1 MVDKMIIFE
10 KIKGIIQLI
19 RLDLSFAAGI
29 CVVVG
34 EFVAISGIPSLND
47 LILGFIVGF
56 FISTS
61 ALILNDYFD
70 IEADKINRPTRPLP
84 SGIIRPPSVIV
95 LWIITSIIG
104 FVIAFQIGYIALL
117 VVILFWIIG
126 FLYNWKFKKR
136 GLYGNLMVSSSVAIT
151 FIFGGIIVGN
161 PWNVIVWSFAF
172 IAFFI
177 NLGEEIASDAL
188 DMIGDKKINSKSIA
202 IKMGM
207 GNALKI
213 SSVLFGIVPF
223 ISLIPIFL
231 GFLQWYYFIT
241 ILFMNI
247 IIIFSTFKLLKIQSI
262 DEGRK
267 YTRLI
272 FLGTTFALLFFLIS
286 NILT

>member
-47 LILGFIVGF
+47 LILGFMAGF

-84 SGIIRPPSVIV
+84 SGIIKPPAVII

-104 FVIAFQIGYIALL
+104 FVVAFQIGYIALL

-136 GLYGNLMVSSSVAIT
+136 GLFGNLMVSSSVAIT
-151 FIFGGIIVGN
+151 FIFGGIVVGN

-188 DMIGDKKINSKSIA
+188 DMKGDEKINSKSIA
-202 IKMGM
+202 ITMGM
-207 GNALKI
+207 ANALKI
-213 SSVLFGIVPF
+213 SSVLFCIVPF
-223 ISLIPIFL
+223 ISFIPIFL
-231 GFLQWYYFIT
+231 GFLQWYYLIT
-241 ILFMNI
+241 ILFINI

-272 FLGTTFALLFFLIS
+272 FLGSTFALLFFLIA
-286 NILT
+286 NILA

>member
-1 MVDKMIIFE
+1 MVIFE
-10 KIKGIIQLI
+10 KIKGIIQLM
-19 RLDLSFAAGI
+19 RFDLSFAAGI
-29 CVVVG
+29 SVVVG
-34 EFVAISGIPSLND
+34 EFVAISSFPSLND
-47 LILGFIVGF
+47 LILGFMAGF

-84 SGIIRPPSVIV
+84 SGIIKPPAVII

-104 FVIAFQIGYIALL
+104 FVVAFQIGYIALL

-126 FLYNWKFKKR
+126 FLYNWKFKR
-136 GLYGNLMVSSSVAIT
+136 MGLFGNLMVSSSVAIT
-151 FIFGGIIVGN
+151 FILGGIIVGN
-161 PWNVIVWSFAF
+161 PWNAIVWSFAF

-188 DMIGDKKINSKSIA
+188 DMIGDEKINSKSIA
-202 IKMGM
+202 INMGM
-207 GNALKI
+207 DNALKI
-213 SSVLFGIVPF
+213 SSVLFCIVPF
-223 ISLIPIFL
+223 ISFIPIFL
-231 GFLQWYYFIT
+231 GFLQWYYLIT
-241 ILFMNI
+241 ILFINI

-272 FLGTTFALLFFLIS
+272 FLGSTFALLFFLIA
-286 NILT
+286 NILA

>member
-10 KIKGIIQLI
+10 KIKGIIQLM
-19 RLDLSFAAGI
+19 RFDLSFAAGI
-29 CVVVG
+29 SVVVG
-34 EFVAISGIPSLND
+34 EFVAISSIPSLND
-47 LILGFIVGF
+47 LILGFMVGF

-84 SGIIRPPSVIV
+84 SGIIKPPAVIV

-104 FVIAFQIGYIALL
+104 FFVAFQISYIALL
-117 VVILFWIIG
+117 VVMLFWIIG

-136 GLYGNLMVSSSVAIT
+136 GLFGNLMVSSSVAIT

-188 DMIGDKKINSKSIA
+188 DMKGDEKINSKSIA
-202 IKMGM
+202 INMGM
-207 GNALKI
+207 ANALKI
-213 SSVLFGIVPF
+213 SSVLFCIVPF
-223 ISLIPIFL
+223 ISFIPIFP
-231 GFLQWYYFIT
+231 GFYNGIISSQYY
-241 ILFMNI
+241 L
-247 IIIFSTFKLLKIQSI
+247 
-262 DEGRK
+262 
-267 YTRLI
+267 
-272 FLGTTFALLFFLIS
+272 
-286 NILT
+286 